1 MDAGAEVAWPARY
14 NHSELSAV
22 QHAMNLKL
30 QDEAAFFAE
39 YQNEPLPDAQVGQ
52 NELTADQVAGKTNGL
67 ERGAVPVNCHHL
79 TMFIDVQQNLLF
91 WVVAAWEA
99 DFTGYCVDYG
109 EYPDQQRPYF
119 TLRDAR
125 RTLAEA
131 APGTG
136 LEASIYAGLKALTM
150 SYLGR
155 EWRRD
160 DGAAMRIGRSLVDAN
175 WGNST
180 DVVYQFCR
188 QSAHS
193 AVLLPSHGRFVGAS
207 SVPFSEYRRKR
218 GDQLGH
224 NWRIPGVAG
233 RRAVRHVVFDA
244 NYWKSFVHARL
255 SVAMADPGCLSL
267 FGADANHHRLFAEH
281 VTAEYRV
288 PTQGRGRTVD
298 EWKLRPERPDNHW
311 FDCLVGCAVAASI
324 QGVELPGATMPTARS
339 RGGRRYSLRAVWE
352 QRQRRCVRI

>member
-1 MDAGAEVAWPARY
+1 
-14 NHSELSAV
+14 
-22 QHAMNLKL
+22 MNLKL

-39 YQNEPLPDAQVGQ
+39 YQNEPLPEAQVGQ

-125 RTLAEA
+125 RTLSEA

-150 SYLGR
+150 DYLGR

-160 DGAAMRIGRSLVDAN
+160 DGAALA
-175 WGNST
+175 
-180 DVVYQFCR
+180 
-188 QSAHS
+188 
-193 AVLLPSHGRFVGAS
+193 
-207 SVPFSEYRRKR
+207 
-218 GDQLGH
+218 
-224 NWRIPGVAG
+224 
-233 RRAVRHVVFDA
+233 
-244 NYWKSFVHARL
+244 
-255 SVAMADPGCLSL
+255 
-267 FGADANHHRLFAEH
+267 
-281 VTAEYRV
+281 
-288 PTQGRGRTVD
+288 
-298 EWKLRPERPDNHW
+298 
-311 FDCLVGCAVAASI
+311 
-324 QGVELPGATMPTARS
+324 
-339 RGGRRYSLRAVWE
+339 
-352 QRQRRCVRI
+352 